1 MKHSI
6 AFILLL
12 SLTMLIR
19 HYFHSF
25 DLTGEHVLGFIK
37 FQVHTNSSFIFGLF
51 KDASHFIRIVV
62 LAVSLGIISL
72 ISVYFYTFLSREL
85 TLIRWGLTVMLAGI
99 FGNGLE
105 KLFYNHV
112 IDYANIDL
120 YPFQSYYFNF
130 SDALQL
136 IGLIIVISEVFK
148 KQEII
153 WFPNLRRQKILIYKD
168 IQISIAIKILG
179 IVLIGNLTQLV
190 LAFALLFPRMQSGSD
205 DLQILFLM
213 SFVILNLIMIPI
225 IGYFLLKELLK
236 CIGPIY
242 AIERHLNNVDL
253 DGQPIKLRKTDYFA
267 SLEISFNKFVDRNFK
282 ENS

>member
-1 MKHSI
+1 M
-6 AFILLL
+6 LL
-12 SLTMLIR
+12 R
-19 HYFHSF
+19 HYFSTF
-25 DLTGEHVLGFIK
+25 DLTGEYSLGIFN
-37 FQVHTNSSFIFGLF
+37 FQIHTNSSFIFGLF

-72 ISVYFYTFLSREL
+72 ISVYFYTYLSREL
-85 TLIRWGLTVMLAGI
+85 SLIRWGITVMLAGI

-112 IDYANIDL
+112 IDYANINL

-136 IGLIIVISEVFK
+136 IGLIIVISEIFK

-190 LAFALLFPRMQSGSD
+190 LAFALLFPRMQAGSD
-205 DLQILFLM
+205 DLQIVFLL
-213 SFVILNLIMIPI
+213 SFTVLNLIMIPI

-242 AIERHLNNVDL
+242 AMERHLKNEAL
-253 DGQPIKLRKTDYFA
+253 DGRALKLRKTDYFE

-282 ENS
+282 KDT